1 MDDRKQQE
9 RRPAGGSTAPAAG
22 STPEPA
28 DERPWELPE
37 YVHERELGAGASGR
51 VVLARHRA
59 TGTPVAVK
67 YLHSA
72 AGTAVLRA
80 EAEVLAGLD
89 SPHVTRLYEYVE
101 GERGAAIVMELVD
114 GIALRELLRAEGATT
129 PEAALVVLKGSLLGL
144 AAAHSAGVV
153 HRDYKP
159 ANVLVDTAG
168 TSKLVDF
175 GIAVPSGDERDV
187 SGTPAYMPPEQ
198 WAGRPASPAGDVYAA
213 TVTFFECLT
222 GARPYGGTTFAE
234 LAVQHTEAPIP
245 AELTPDP
252 VRPLILS
259 GLAKDPGSRPDSATA
274 LLAELEAV
282 AAAGYGPGWEEK
294 GRLDLTALVALL
306 ALLLPGAGGAV
317 GAVGGTSL
325 AHTALGGGSA
335 ALDSSTGGSSAV
347 HSSAIQSAAPQ
358 SSAGTGAAPA
368 AVVRETLIRRAARTG
383 TRGKAL
389 TGVAAGALTLATLAG
404 MAVAGAVDGDS
415 RTVVGGVA
423 PEATT
428 SIGPFDPAGAAS
440 PFASPAATEGQ
451 DSPGPGPS
459 DPSATPAP
467 DGSTSGAP
475 GSGASSTGPSSPGA
489 SSTGPG
495 GRSTGPSVAPT
506 GRTSP
511 GTPPGSGAPGTA
523 RPPLPPGS
531 AAPSSGPAVPGSV
544 PPSSAPPATVPAT
557 GPVVAP
563 SSATPAGPASTTPS
577 PTLTV
582 LPTRTVAPTIAVTS
596 VNLDSLACAGRW
608 STTAT
613 VTVVAQGAA
622 TGSLTLTWFHTLGE
636 RTVDVATDTV
646 AVHDGR
652 ATVSRTHDFTSA
664 DTFPTWGVRIGTAPA
679 AARPGRT
686 SDTVS
691 AFLCDP
697 PR

>member
-9 RRPAGGSTAPAAG
+9 HRAAGGRTAPAAG

-28 DERPWELPE
+28 DALPWELPE

-67 YLHSA
+67 YLHST
-72 AGTAVLRA
+72 AGTAALRA

-144 AAAHSAGVV
+144 AAAHGGGVV

-259 GLAKDPGSRPDSATA
+259 GLAKDPGARPVSATA

-306 ALLLPGAGGAV
+306 ALLLPGAGA
-317 GAVGGTSL
+317 AAGGTSL
-325 AHTALGGGSA
+325 AHTALGGDGSA

-347 HSSAIQSAAPQ
+347 QSAASQSAAPQ
-358 SSAGTGAAPA
+358 SSAGAGAAQS

-389 TGVAAGALTLATLAG
+389 TGIAAGALTLATLAG

-428 SIGPFDPAGAAS
+428 SLGPFDPAGAAS
-440 PFASPAATEGQ
+440 PVTPPAAAEGQ
-451 DSPGPGPS
+451 DTPAPGPS
-459 DPSATPAP
+459 DPSATLSP
-467 DGSTSGAP
+467 DASSSGAP
-475 GSGASSTGPSSPGA
+475 TSGPPSPGA
-489 SSTGPG
+489 PSTGPG
-495 GRSTGPSVAPT
+495 GRSTGPTAAPT

-511 GTPPGSGAPGTA
+511 GTGPGSGTPGTV

-531 AAPSSGPAVPGSV
+531 AAPSSGPAAPGSV
-544 PPSSAPPATVPAT
+544 PPPSAPPATVPAT

-563 SSATPAGPASTTPS
+563 PSATPAGPTSTTPS

-582 LPTRTVAPTIAVTS
+582 PPTRTVAPTIAVTS
-596 VNLDSLACAGRW
+596 VNLDALACAGRW

-679 AARPGRT
+679 AARPGKT

>member
-9 RRPAGGSTAPAAG
+9 HRPAGGSTAPAAG
-22 STPEPA
+22 NTPEPA

-72 AGTAVLRA
+72 AGTPALRA

-101 GERGAAIVMELVD
+101 GERGAAMVMELVD

-144 AAAHSAGVV
+144 AAAHGAGVV

-259 GLAKDPGSRPDSATA
+259 GLAKDPGARPDSATA

-306 ALLLPGAGGAV
+306 ALLLPGAGAAA

-325 AHTALGGGSA
+325 AHTALGGGGSA

-347 HSSAIQSAAPQ
+347 HSSAVQSAASQ
-358 SSAGTGAAPA
+358 SSAGTGAAPV

-440 PFASPAATEGQ
+440 PLASPATTEGQ
-451 DSPGPGPS
+451 DSPSPGPS

-467 DGSTSGAP
+467 DASTAGAP
-475 GSGASSTGPSSPGA
+475 GSGPSSPGA

-495 GRSTGPSVAPT
+495 GRSTGPSAAPT

-511 GTPPGSGAPGTA
+511 GTPPTPGTPGTA

-544 PPSSAPPATVPAT
+544 PPPSVPPATAPAT

-563 SSATPAGPASTTPS
+563 SSATPAGPTGTTPS